1 MKRDIKMIGNIKC
14 KINDQSSISLNET
27 IFNNSLRDKMFKG
40 IISKEEF
47 LKQFIFG
54 KTKEITVAHNI
65 IVDVGFNVIT
75 RFLAGDTTYSGY
87 INYAGLGTGT
97 TTAVVGDT
105 ELETEFFRNAQFSA
119 SFLNE
124 KALLTAFFDS
134 GETEGTFTE
143 FGNFIDG
150 TAVADSGILFSRIN
164 INWTKNLI
172 DTMTVSQEYTLTNA

>member
-54 KTKEITVAHNI
+54 KTKMVEVKHNI
-65 IVDVGFNVIT
+65 IANVGFGVIA
-75 RFLAGDTTYSGY
+75 RLLANDTTYSGY

-97 TTAVVGDT
+97 TTVLDT
-105 ELETEFFRNAQFSA
+105 DTKLETETFRNGQFSA
-119 SFLNE
+119 SFLGP
-124 KALLTAFFDS
+124 KVLLTAFYDT
-134 GETEGTFTE
+134 GETEGTFKE

-150 TAVADSGILFSRIN
+150 TASADSGILFSHVN

>member
-14 KINDQSSISLNET
+14 KINDQSSISLNEI

-97 TTAVVGDT
+97 TAVLSNDT
-105 ELETEFFRNAQFSA
+105 KLETETFRNEQFSV
-119 SFLNE
+119 SFLGT
-124 KALLTAFFDS
+124 KALFTAFYDA
-134 GETEGTFTE
+134 GETEGTFKE
-143 FGNFIDG
+143 FGNFIEG
-150 TAVADSGILFSRIN
+150 NATVDSGILFSHIN
-164 INWTKNLI
+164 VNWTKNLI
-172 DTMTVSQEYTLTNA
+172 DTMTVSQEYTLTNT